1 MTVSAPAPL
10 TLRVR
15 TLTVRCCS
23 ELAAREAADRLAV
36 EVADAFA
43 HPDAGSTQAQRI
55 VEAVRAQAQA
65 RGIPLPGDSA

>member
-1 MTVSAPAPL
+1 MTGSAPAPL

-15 TLTVRCCS
+15 RLTVRGCS

-43 HPDAGSTQAQRI
+43 HPGAGSAQAQQI

-65 RGIPLPGDSA
+65 RGIALPGDSA